1 MSRTILIDYESNR
14 FKVNGVVPEKSHNC
28 DRAVVVSIPL
38 HVYEKLR
45 DKSPTSV
52 EDKLALVEASAKRVA
67 FGFYDVNKKV
77 ACIPNTEGMSYE
89 FVHDDP
95 SIAYWVCVPLGR
107 DSWSDRLNELVA
119 HGFGSPYIT
128 NQDPKGN
135 PIPLGLAMSTV
146 HKHTDPGSVVRE
158 CEYVI
163 SQYGSEYCKMH
174 CALTEDAVNF
184 LRSLSHSGHTKNGDG
199 SVSQKEVAGVLHVE
213 KVVDC
218 YSADKCAPGDVVF
231 IIGVDTKTIEHGGEE
246 DVDIAP
252 SRYNFHSH
260 PKEAYVRHS
269 VHTAWPSNTDYLG
282 VLQLQESTIFHCVA
296 TLEGLYVIS
305 FENRIENT
313 EANRKEVRAKFKL
326 EHTLALT
333 PSEYIA
339 RVNRLK
345 INGVVVYNVK
355 YFKWDSAQSIFG
367 IKYGKDGH
375 NCFANSKTIENYGEF
390 HVRT

>member
-14 FKVNGVVPEKSHNC
+14 FKVAGSVPEKSHNC
-28 DRAVVVSIPL
+28 DRAVLVSIPL
-38 HVYEKLR
+38 HVYEAIR
-45 DKSPTSV
+45 DPAV
-52 EDKLALVEASAKRVA
+52 ADKVALVESTLTRVA
-67 FGFYDVNKKV
+67 FGFYDVDKKV

-95 SIAYWVCVPLGR
+95 SIAYWVCVPLHGR
-107 DSWSDRLNELVA
+107 LKPRIDELVK

-128 NQDPKGN
+128 NKDPKGA

-146 HKHTDPGSVVRE
+146 TKTDPESVARE

-163 SQYGSEYCKMH
+163 SQYGSEYCHMH
-174 CALTEDAVNF
+174 CAFTEDAVDF
-184 LRSLSHSGHTKNGDG
+184 LRSLSHSGHTKNTDG
-199 SVSQKEVAGVLHVE
+199 SVSQKEVAGMLRVD

-218 YSADKCAPGDVVF
+218 YSAKACAPGDVVF

-246 DVDIAP
+246 DVNIAP

-282 VLQLQESTIFHCVA
+282 VLQLQDSTIFHCVA
-296 TLEGLYVIS
+296 TLEGLYIIS
-305 FENRIENT
+305 FENQIENND
-313 EANRKEVRAKFKL
+313 ANRKEVRAKFKF
-326 EHTLALT
+326 EHTLKLT
-333 PSEYIA
+333 PDEYIGK
-339 RVNRLK
+339 VNRIR
-345 INGVVVYNVK
+345 INGTVVYNVK

-390 HVRT
+390 HVGL